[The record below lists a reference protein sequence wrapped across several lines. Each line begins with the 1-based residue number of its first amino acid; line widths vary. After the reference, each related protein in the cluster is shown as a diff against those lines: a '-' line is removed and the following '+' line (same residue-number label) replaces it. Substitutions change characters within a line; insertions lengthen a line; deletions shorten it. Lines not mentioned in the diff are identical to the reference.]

1 MLLMPSP
8 VNPFIA
14 HFATKAA
21 PTAPTTFVAK
31 LTVKVN
37 TDSENTV
44 PSPYSSHLL
53 NNDFVAWNSR
63 HRMNRGPNH
72 LLNNDFVAWNSRHRM
87 NRGPNPTTSAM
98 ASLLSSNIEPATT
111 PGPAMPRPV
120 NHRARSFSSL
130 LSSSPPVLI

>member
-63 HRMNRGPNH
+63 HRMNRGPK
-72 LLNNDFVAWNSRHRM
+72 
-87 NRGPNPTTSAM
+87 PTTSAM
-98 ASLLSSNIEPATT
+98 ASLLRSSIEPATT
-111 PGPAMPRPV
+111 LG
-120 NHRARSFSSL
+120 
-130 LSSSPPVLI
+130 